1 MSEQTSINATPI
13 QPEHPRPGL
22 YRHYKGGLYTVLC
35 VGRHSE
41 TEEWLV
47 TYRSEAL
54 GNYWVRP
61 LAMWQQSVEGV
72 PRFAFIGHDDP
83 QAPGA

>member
-1 MSEQTSINATPI
+1 MSEQTSQNAP
-13 QPEHPRPGL
+13 QHPKPGL

-47 TYRSEAL
+47 TYRCDAQ
-54 GNYWVRP
+54 GTYWVRP
-61 LAMWQQSVEGV
+61 LDMWLQNVGGV
-72 PRFAFIGHDDP
+72 PRFAFIGPESQEAH
-83 QAPGA
+83 GA